1 MSPLSARHAEPADVD
16 QVLRLPPVQIVL
28 GHAALSELLP
38 PIVLARGERTE
49 QRVAPDLFVAAGVID
64 LVELVATAELGADR
78 VPQELHELDPL
89 DRVDPARPPQLE
101 AEVLASIRGLEV
113 ARVRVEIDEPAR
125 DGLLDQVLD
134 LHVRLGGQD
143 LIRSE

>member
-1 MSPLSARHAEPADVD
+1 MSSLSARHAEPADVD

-64 LVELVATAELGADR
+64 LVELVATAELGADS
-78 VPQELHELDPL
+78 VPPDLHELEPIDI
-89 DRVDPARPPQLE
+89 VDPPRTQN
-101 AEVLASIRGLEV
+101 VGGGMLAQNRSLEV
-113 ARVRVEIDEPAR
+113 
-125 DGLLDQVLD
+125 
-134 LHVRLGGQD
+134 
-143 LIRSE
+143 